1 MKYLKLFEKFIDE
14 PKFYRFNKFDLLG
27 DNYELQYTPK
37 NRIMIGPEN
46 VNKVLVNRGFPDKQ
60 RCIHFM
66 DSLAFSTD
74 YKWLY
79 GKFVYEIQID
89 DDSKL
94 GWSFFFPVND
104 WFYKGN
110 PFQHERNNPAIQ
122 DLLKSEY
129 VNLVYPYGDEIG
141 DLDEMANYCIKYEVI
156 GTGTIEDLKRS
167 KFFGKQKLFVW
178 TNDEVI
184 VKKFNDMKKPKEPT
198 PYKNKTLL
206 NKEDFESLGIDSSEI
221 GKFYQSDFGRNIKRL
236 QDRLLDNPNRFDLFR
251 DEALNQLKKWKK

>member
-1 MKYLKLFEKFIDE
+1 MKYLKIFEKFIEE
-14 PKFYRFNKFDLLG
+14 PKFFRFNQFDLLG

-66 DSLAFSTD
+66 DSLAFSPE

-79 GKFVYEIQID
+79 GNFIYEIQIE

-110 PFQHERNNPAIQ
+110 PFQHERNNPAIG

-129 VNLVYPYGDEIG
+129 DNLRYEKD
-141 DLDEMANYCIKYEVI
+141 DLHKMADYCIQYEVI

-178 TNDEVI
+178 TNDDVI
-184 VKKFNDMKKPKEPT
+184 VKKFADEKKPKEPK
-198 PYKNKTLL
+198 PYKNRALL
-206 NKEDFESLGIDSSEI
+206 SKEDFENLGISSNKIGEFYSSEL
-221 GKFYQSDFGRNIKRL
+221 GKKIKRL
-236 QDRLLDNPNRFDLFR
+236 QDRMTENPSKYDMFR
-251 DEALNQLKKWKK
+251 EEALRILKVWFEN